1 MAYFARKLRYGA
13 HGGDGGVN
21 YMALLEIAKKKGGRP
36 VEFVLYRRIIQYPYP
51 GNTRRLDNRIE
62 MVRLKAATAEEAI
75 KRFWPWDEGTGK
87 KFPGHHSSRWKKTT
101 LWLDSVAVGGWYE
114 RFGYSDDQG
123 KIQFGTWVR
132 VGTPVPWHSR
142 RRKKRIQFGNPA
154 HIVLAR
160 QATIRALKDE
170 KMRLEW
176 SLNDLEGYDNDN
188 DCNYIPEENELAY
201 AAVRKQINKLEAE
214 ISSAEGSIANLTA
227 EMRYKVRRMFPNP
240 VGKTPKRALRQQ
252 EAV

>member
-1 MAYFARKLRYGA
+1 MLGSAPGAWLSTVSTPFSTIPAVFPHVPPPPNVGMPYDFRLAEVLR
-13 HGGDGGVN
+13 
-21 YMALLEIAKKKGGRP
+21 LL
-36 VEFVLYRRIIQYPYP
+36 
-51 GNTRRLDNRIE
+51 IE
-62 MVRLKAATAEEAI
+62 LK
-75 KRFWPWDEGTGK
+75 
-87 KFPGHHSSRWKKTT
+87 
-101 LWLDSVAVGGWYE
+101 
-114 RFGYSDDQG
+114 
-123 KIQFGTWVR
+123 
-132 VGTPVPWHSR
+132 
-142 RRKKRIQFGNPA
+142 
-154 HIVLAR
+154 
-160 QATIRALKDE
+160 IRALKDE

-201 AAVRKQINKLEAE
+201 TAVRKQINKLEAE